1 MTNKNLAG
9 HIDSFEGGIL
19 RGWAA
24 NLDDENPLEIVACDE
39 AGQLLGTGVANEF
52 REDLIVNNI
61 NKGAHGFSLVL
72 NNELL
77 RKESAI
83 VIKDKA
89 TDKKVATSAFKV
101 SNTLSRAAV
110 ALESLVGNKLS
121 FIIRNKQV
129 TQGVFT
135 LAFRVANEIIG
146 HYECDSSKD
155 TSFGYIYVPA
165 KFLDNAKHT
174 VVAFIYGE
182 PGFCGKLEIQ
192 GDPVL
197 THGSI

>member
-83 VIKDKA
+83 VD
-89 TDKKVATSAFKV
+89 
-101 SNTLSRAAV
+101 
-110 ALESLVGNKLS
+110 
-121 FIIRNKQV
+121 
-129 TQGVFT
+129 
-135 LAFRVANEIIG
+135 
-146 HYECDSSKD
+146 
-155 TSFGYIYVPA
+155 
-165 KFLDNAKHT
+165 FLD
-174 VVAFIYGE
+174 
-182 PGFCGKLEIQ
+182 CL
-192 GDPVL
+192 
-197 THGSI
+197 